1 MPGSFSR
8 LEMLPPFAYYES
20 LPQVNTCDFGPI
32 SDNAYTGM
40 TVVAS
45 GAVTRVIGRR
55 DSYLTSAVPD
65 VPGQGRGSDGESRS
79 LYTG

>member
-20 LPQVNTCDFGPI
+20 LPQVNTCEIGPI
-32 SDNAYTGM
+32 SDGV

>member
-1 MPGSFSR
+1 
-8 LEMLPPFAYYES
+8 MLPPFAYYES
-20 LPQVNTCDFGPI
+20 LPQVNTCEIGPI

-65 VPGQGRGSDGESRS
+65 VPRQGRRSDGESRS